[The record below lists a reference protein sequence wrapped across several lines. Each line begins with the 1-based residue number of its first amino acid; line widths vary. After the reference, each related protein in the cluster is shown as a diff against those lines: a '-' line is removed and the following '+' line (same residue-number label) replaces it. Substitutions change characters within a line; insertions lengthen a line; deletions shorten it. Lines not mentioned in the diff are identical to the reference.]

1 MKIYLVR
8 HGQTSWNQQCR
19 YQGTKDIPLDEEG
32 ISQVE
37 KLAERLKDVAWD
49 GATSSDLNRAK
60 TTAEIILQHQ
70 PKTQLHLYPEL
81 QEMNFGAWEG
91 ITFSEADKKWPNA
104 VSSFFA
110 DPTQPIIPEGEN
122 AVEFRDRVLRGFD
135 QVLSLAEDSETWL
148 VATHG
153 GVIRIILCEVL
164 GVPLKEMWDFHQGN
178 TALNILS
185 INNGQMKFDLINDTT
200 HLK

>member
-19 YQGTKDIPLDEEG
+19 YQGSRDIPLDEDG

-37 KLAERLKDVAWD
+37 KLAERLKDISWD

-60 TTAEIILQHQ
+60 TTAEIILKHQ
-70 PKTQLHLYPEL
+70 PKMKLHLYPEL
-81 QEMNFGAWEG
+81 QEMKFGAWEG
-91 ITFSEADKKWPNA
+91 ITFSDADRKWPHA
-104 VSSFFA
+104 VKSFFA

-122 AVEFRDRVLRGFD
+122 AVEFRERVLRGFD
-135 QVLSLAEDSETWL
+135 QVLSLAKDGETWL

-153 GVIRIILCEVL
+153 GVIRVILCEIL

-185 INNGQMKFDLINDTT
+185 VNNGQMKFDLINDTS